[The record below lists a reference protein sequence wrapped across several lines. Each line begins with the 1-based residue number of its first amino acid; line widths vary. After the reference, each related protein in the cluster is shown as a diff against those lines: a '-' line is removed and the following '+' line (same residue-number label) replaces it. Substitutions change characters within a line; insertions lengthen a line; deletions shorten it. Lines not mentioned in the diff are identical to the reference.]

1 MRPLLLT
8 LLCILT
14 SLPAQADEWWA
25 WSTVDF
31 YRKPPWKASLY
42 MGNFADAVD
51 GSYVQIVSP
60 RVKYAAAEWLEL
72 GLGMSTLRIEN
83 ITTHDRYD
91 QLRPELEI
99 NPQFDLTKRLRVEW
113 RNRMEWRENE
123 GQAFTTSRT
132 RHRMQLAWTLP
143 QPLGPLTRLFASNE
157 WLQDLHL
164 RRHTENRFVPLGLTF
179 KLSASV
185 DLDLFYMIDS
195 RRGRTIWKH
204 ESVLGTYLR
213 VRF

>member
-1 MRPLLLT
+1 MLRLLLT
-8 LLCILT
+8 LLGLLAV
-14 SLPAQADEWWA
+14 LPVRADEWWA

-31 YRKPPWKASLY
+31 YRRPPWKACLF
-42 MGNFADAVD
+42 MGNFADEVD

-60 RVKYAAAEWLEL
+60 RLRYAAAEWLEL
-72 GLGMSTLRIEN
+72 GLGLSTLSIEN
-83 ITTHDRYD
+83 TTTHDRYG

-99 NPQFDLTKRLRVEW
+99 NPQYNLTKLLRVEW

-123 GQAFTTSRT
+123 GQALTTSRT

-143 QPLGPLTRLFASNE
+143 QPLGPLTRIFASNE

-164 RRHTENRFVPLGLTF
+164 RRHMENRFVPLGLTF
-179 KLSASV
+179 KLSDSV

-195 RRGRTIWKH
+195 KRGKSAWKH
-204 ESVLGTYLR
+204 ESVVVTYLR